1 MAGFPFVYNT
11 QRDLPIKKQEI
22 KREEEGGRGK
32 EKRAERETEPRK
44 GADRK
49 TYI

>member
-1 MAGFPFVYNT
+1 MAGFPFVHNT
-11 QRDLPIKKQEI
+11 QRDLPIKKKEI

-32 EKRAERETEPRK
+32 EKRAEPRK

-49 TYI
+49 TYV